1 MKTNNSILKNVIYKF
16 FLELLRILIPIISVP
31 YIYRIFKPEIMG
43 NIEFSQSIS
52 GYFFI
57 FAGFGV
63 YTYGLREVSRVRN
76 NEKKRNK
83 LFTELFLISAISSIL
98 VTIIYLGYILFKFNN
113 SEMLKHMLLIN
124 SIHLIAYVFFIEWIN
139 EAFENYKFISLKTII
154 LKVINIICIFLFI
167 KISDD
172 FYKYLF
178 LVNIF
183 TFINNFISFIYIRRY
198 IKFDFKNLKIKKY
211 LFPLGVMLLISNI
224 NILYTQLDKI
234 SLGFYVRDMSEVAYY
249 SVSQKV
255 MTIMVTIIM
264 SIITVSMP
272 RLSFYLGE
280 KNQKE
285 YENLLN
291 NLFKY
296 SYLLLFPIAIG
307 VIILSKEISLFF
319 GGELYLPAQTV
330 VSIFGIRV
338 IVIVIESL
346 LSNQVIFLHQK
357 EKTIALI
364 YGICGFFN
372 FILKILLI
380 KFNYFN
386 ATTAIFTT
394 MLCEILIIF
403 LDLSYIKKYLNIN
416 LKVFNLKNSK
426 YLLFSLTFFIIKYFL
441 KNLELHYIIY
451 SIIIFICCSLIY
463 LILLII
469 TKDECLKEILA
480 KLNLKK
486 FLTKKK

>member
-16 FLELLRILIPIISVP
+16 SLEILRRMIPIISVP

-63 YTYGLREVSRVRN
+63 YTYGLREVSRVRE
-76 NEKKRNK
+76 NEKKKNK
-83 LFTELFLISAISSIL
+83 LFTELFLISSISSIF
-98 VTIIYLGYILFKFNN
+98 VTGIYLGYILFKFNDSN
-113 SEMLKHMLLIN
+113 MLKNMLLIN
-124 SIHLIAYVFFIEWIN
+124 SIQLIAHVFYIEWIN
-139 EAFENYKFISLKTII
+139 EAFENYKFISQKTVI
-154 LKVINIICIFLFI
+154 LKIIEIISIFLFI

-178 LVNIF
+178 LMNIVA
-183 TFINNFISFIYIRRY
+183 FINNFISFIYIRKY
-198 IKFDFKNLKIKKY
+198 IKFDFENIKIKKY

-224 NILYTQLDKI
+224 NILYTQLDRI
-234 SLGFYVRDMSEVAYY
+234 SLGFYVKNMSEVAYY
-249 SVSQKV
+249 GVAQKI
-255 MTIMVTIIM
+255 MTIMVSIIM

-272 RLSFYLGE
+272 RLSFYLGQ

-285 YENLLN
+285 YEKLLN

-307 VIILSKEISLFF
+307 IIILSKEISLFF
-319 GGELYLPAQTV
+319 GGNLYLPAQVV

-338 IVIVIESL
+338 IIIIIESL

-357 EKTIALI
+357 EKIIMII

-372 FILKILLI
+372 IILKIILI
-380 KFNYFN
+380 RFDYFN
-386 ATTAIFTT
+386 AATAIFTT
-394 MLCEILIIF
+394 MLCEILIIIF
-403 LDLSYIKKYLNIN
+403 DLLYIKKYLNID
-416 LKVFNLKNSK
+416 LEVFNLRNFK
-426 YLLFSLTFFIIKYFL
+426 YLLFSLIFFIIKYTL
-441 KNLELHYIIY
+441 KDLELHYIIY
-451 SIIIFICCSLIY
+451 SIVIFICCSLTY
-463 LILLII
+463 LIMLII
-469 TKDECLKEILA
+469 SKDECLKEILDR
-480 KLNLKK
+480 LNLKR
-486 FLTKKK
+486 FLEKSN